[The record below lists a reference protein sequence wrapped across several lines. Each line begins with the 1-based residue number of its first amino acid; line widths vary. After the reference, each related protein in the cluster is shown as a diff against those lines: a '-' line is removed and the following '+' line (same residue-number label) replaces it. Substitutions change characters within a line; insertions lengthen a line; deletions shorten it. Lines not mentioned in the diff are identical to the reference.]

1 MGWAV
6 TCDGD
11 VKGHMRNSEDSNHPG
26 EEERWLFSLI
36 PKS

>member
-11 VKGHMRNSEDSNHPG
+11 VKGHMRNSEDSNQPG
-26 EEERWLFSLI
+26 GEMVFSLI